1 MVHSIHFRIGSKLEP
16 KSFCLSRRAL
26 CHVTLLFDI
35 GLFDKH
41 MMGSPIK
48 QSPNVDSELLS
59 FAQILRQ
66 FSENR
71 QLMTY
76 PLETRTY
83 KFHQHSRFSC
93 HQI

>member
-1 MVHSIHFRIGSKLEP
+1 MVYSIHFRIGSKLEP

-41 MMGSPIK
+41 MMGSPGC
-48 QSPNVDSELLS
+48 VDSESELLS

-66 FSENR
+66 FSKNR

-76 PLETRTY
+76 PPETRTY